1 MYVNHYHYYYHHDNR
16 IHIIIMII
24 IIIVDVGN
32 AFGKYAPI
40 IKDVTFDVYNE
51 FKEFLEENR
60 ELELLAKQVLK

>member
-1 MYVNHYHYYYHHDNR
+1 MLLYFY
-16 IHIIIMII
+16 I
-24 IIIVDVGN
+24 GN

-60 ELELLAKQVLK
+60 ELELLAKQVKNMNYSYIS